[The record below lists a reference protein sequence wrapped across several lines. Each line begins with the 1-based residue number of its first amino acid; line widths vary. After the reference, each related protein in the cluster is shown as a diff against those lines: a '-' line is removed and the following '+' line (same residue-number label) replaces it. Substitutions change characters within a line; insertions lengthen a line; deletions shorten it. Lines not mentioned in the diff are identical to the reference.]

1 MMNNCQLFDLSDL
14 GLIRASGDDI
24 EHFLQGQLTNDITE
38 VTSEHSQLSGYCT
51 PKGRLLATM
60 RVISHAGDFLLL
72 MPRERLTPV
81 LQRLSMF
88 VLMSKVT
95 LSDASDELQTI
106 GLYGDCATS
115 LPAADIAAQA
125 DDCIATEDGV
135 TTVRIA
141 ASAPRFLLIGSAGA
155 ITQRRQHLTETT
167 TPGTDQQWRLLDIRA
182 GLPSVFDATIEAFVP
197 QMVNMHLVN
206 GVSFSKGCYTGQE
219 IVARMHYLGKLKR
232 RMYRVAVE
240 GDCPAS
246 GADLYSPQS
255 QSGQGSGKIVMS
267 AVSADGVCEAL
278 AVIEVANAETGELR
292 LNDENGD
299 KLEILGLPYSFEE
312 NISQ

>member
-1 MMNNCQLFDLSDL
+1 MNNCQLFDLSDL
-14 GLIRASGDDI
+14 GLIRASGD
-24 EHFLQGQLTNDITE
+24 ESEYFLQGQLTNDITE
-38 VTSEHSQLSGYCT
+38 VTSERSQLSGYCT

-60 RVISHAGDFLLL
+60 RVISHGGDFLLL

-106 GLYGDCATS
+106 GLYGDCATA
-115 LPAADIAAQA
+115 LPTGDTPTVADDSVAADN
-125 DDCIATEDGV
+125 GV
-135 TTVRIA
+135 TIVRIA
-141 ASAPRFLLIGSAGA
+141 ADAPRFLLIGSAGA

-167 TPGTDQQWRLLDIRA
+167 TPATDQQWRLLDIRA

-232 RMYRVAVE
+232 RMYHVAIE
-240 GDCPAS
+240 GECPAS
-246 GADLYSPQS
+246 GAELYSPQS

-267 AVSADGVCEAL
+267 ATSEEGVCEAL
-278 AVIEVANAETGELR
+278 AVIEVANAETGEVR
-292 LNDENGD
+292 LDDENGA
-299 KLEILGLPYSFEE
+299 KLEILELPYSFEK
-312 NISQ
+312 SDK

>member
-1 MMNNCQLFDLSDL
+1 MNNCQLFDLSDF
-14 GLIRASGDDI
+14 GLIRASGDDS
-24 EHFLQGQLTNDITE
+24 ENFLQGQLTNDITQ

-60 RVISHAGDFLLL
+60 RVISNAGDFLLL

-95 LSDASDELQTI
+95 LSDASDELQTL
-106 GLYGDCATS
+106 GLYGDCAAS
-115 LPAADIAAQA
+115 LSAGDIPAEA
-125 DDCIATEDGV
+125 DDSVAAEDGV
-135 TTVRIA
+135 TLVRIA
-141 ASAPRFLLIGSAGA
+141 ADAPRLLLIGSAEA
-155 ITQRRQHLTETT
+155 ITQRRQHLAETT
-167 TPGTDQQWRLLDIRA
+167 TPATDQQWRLLDIRA
-182 GLPSVFDATIEAFVP
+182 GLPTVFDATVEAFVP
-197 QMVNMHLVN
+197 QMLNMHLVN

-232 RMYRVAVE
+232 RMYHVAIE
-240 GDCPAS
+240 GDCPAV
-246 GADLYSPQS
+246 GTDLYSPQS

-267 AVSADGVCEAL
+267 AAAEEGACEAL

-292 LNDENGD
+292 LNDENGA
-299 KLEILGLPYSFEE
+299 KLKILELPYSFEE
-312 NISQ
+312 SNE

>member
-1 MMNNCQLFDLSDL
+1 MNNCQLFDLSDL
-14 GLIRASGDDI
+14 GLIRASGDDS
-24 EHFLQGQLTNDITE
+24 EYFLQGQLTNDITE

-60 RVISHAGDFLLL
+60 RVISHGGDFLLL

-81 LQRLSMF
+81 LQRLGMF

-95 LSDASDELQTI
+95 LSDASDELQAI

-115 LPAADIAAQA
+115 LPTGDTPTVA
-125 DDCIATEDGV
+125 DDSVAAEDGV
-135 TTVRIA
+135 TIVRIA
-141 ASAPRFLLIGSAGA
+141 ADASRFLLIGSDEA
-155 ITQRRQHLTETT
+155 ITQRRRHLTKTT
-167 TPGTDQQWRLLDIRA
+167 TPSTDQQWRLLDIRA
-182 GLPSVFDATIEAFVP
+182 GLPTVYDATVEAFVP

-232 RMYRVAVE
+232 RMYHVAIE
-240 GDCPAS
+240 GECPAS
-246 GADLYSPQS
+246 GAVLYSPQS

-267 AVSADGVCEAL
+267 AATTEGTCEAL
-278 AVIEVANAETGELR
+278 AVIEVANAETGEVR
-292 LNDENGD
+292 INDENGA
-299 KLEILGLPYSFEE
+299 KLEILELPYAYEE
-312 NISQ
+312 SV